1 MAKKLVPPIESRR
14 VRAQKPSHARNQIG
28 PRRFDHQ
35 MKMIAHQTVAMNLPT
50 GLLTDFLQ
58 RLQEQLPIFVT
69 KENRLPSV
77 PAIHY
82 MINRPLHIPL
92 AACAASPKHSQNQ
105 QNTSIV
111 ISDPFS
117 FSPKPTKHVN

>member
-35 MKMIAHQTVAMNLPT
+35 MKMIADQTVAMNLPT

-58 RLQEQLPIFVT
+58 RLQEQVPIFVT
-69 KENRLPSV
+69 KENRLPSG

-82 MINRPLHIPL
+82 MINRAFIF
-92 AACAASPKHSQNQ
+92 HSQLSQ
-105 QNTSIV
+105 HRPNT
-111 ISDPFS
+111 
-117 FSPKPTKHVN
+117 PKTNKTRQ